1 MSDRAGLIR
10 MTIQGDS
17 YDVKGS
23 VTIRPTNLSRE
34 AIEGLDGYHGTKRMP
49 KAPGADGTLTDS
61 GTLKLKTLQDVVDG
75 EVFFELAN
83 GKSYMLTG
91 ATFLDQAELG
101 VDEGEVG
108 FSFAANQC
116 NEY

>member
-23 VTIRPTNLSRE
+23 VAIRPTALSRE
-34 AIEGLDGYHGTKRMP
+34 PIEGLDGYHGTKRVP
-49 KAPGADGTLTDS
+49 KAPGANGTLTDS
-61 GTLKLKTLQDVVDG
+61 KILSLQDLQAVVDG

-91 ATFLDQAELG
+91 ATFLDQAELD
-101 VDEGEVG
+101 VDEGEIG
-108 FSFAANQC
+108 FAFACDRC

>member
-23 VTIRPTNLSRE
+23 VAIRPTNLSRE
-34 AIEGLDGYHGTKRMP
+34 PIEGLDGYHGTKRIP
-49 KAPGADGTLTDS
+49 KAAGANGIITDS
-61 GTLKLKTLQDVVDG
+61 GTLKIKDLQDVVDG

-91 ATFLDQAELG
+91 ATYLEQAELG

-108 FSFAANQC
+108 FSFSCDRC

>member
-1 MSDRAGLIR
+1 

-17 YDVKGS
+17 FDVKGS
-23 VTIRPTNLSRE
+23 VAIRPTNLSRE
-34 AIEGLDGYHGTKRMP
+34 PIEGLDGYHGTKRVP
-49 KAPGADGTLTDS
+49 KAPGANGTITDG
-61 GTLKLKTLQDVVDG
+61 GTVKLKDLQDVVDG

-91 ATFLDQAELG
+91 ATFLDQAELD
-101 VDEGEVG
+101 VDEGEIG
-108 FSFAANQC
+108 FAFSCDRC